1 MLKKIVFGLLMCP
14 AVSLAGELNFKA
26 DGLIGAYYGVSD
38 ASEENDHPDRWVLR
52 ADTPLG
58 AEYQFSKN
66 HRSGVYAST
75 TVMLREDDVN
85 RSEGEFRFYPY
96 FADFSNYGE
105 VYVGYVYNVA
115 KTLHKGAKD
124 ITFLNVD
131 DPNSTYFLSDDNW
144 GNGYKSTIY
153 ATPKSTSILN
163 DGRALKLAYIL
174 PVDDSLKVGFSY
186 TPDNANRRGMTSRYV
201 DYDKAQDGYVSA
213 VQKKWQLD
221 ETKVYASG
229 GYGIFNRTDKELSL
243 GLTVECGNFNIATG
257 YKKAYV
263 DGIKN
268 PISTKSVNDNLPAYF
283 DNYRESEAWNISM
296 GYKWD
301 SFKTNVAYLNTR
313 AENTRHQDNM
323 VMWSNVYLPIK
334 NVELYAVGAYLGFHG
349 SEYKND
355 NEGYASIFGVGYRY

>member
-1 MLKKIVFGLLMCP
+1 MLKKIVFCLLLCP
-14 AVSLAGELNFKA
+14 VVSLAGELNFKA
-26 DGLIGAYYGVSD
+26 DGLVGAYYGVSD
-38 ASEENDHPDRWVLR
+38 ADRENEHPDRWILR
-52 ADTPLG
+52 ADTALG
-58 AEYQFSKN
+58 VEYQFSKN
-66 HRSGVYAST
+66 HKSGVYAST

-85 RSEGEFRFYPY
+85 RSEGEYRFYPY
-96 FADFSNYGE
+96 FTDFSNYGE

-115 KTLHKGAKD
+115 KMLHKGAKD

-131 DPNSTYFLSDDNW
+131 DSNSTYFLSDENW

-174 PVDDSLKVGFSY
+174 PVDDSLKIGFSY
-186 TPDNANRRGMTSRYV
+186 TPDNANRRGMTSRYA
-201 DYDKAQDGYVSA
+201 DYEKKQDGYVWA
-213 VQKKWQLD
+213 TQKKWQID
-221 ETKVYASG
+221 VAKIYTSA

-243 GLTVECGNFNIATG
+243 GVSLEYGNFNVATG

-268 PISTKSVNDNLPAYF
+268 PISTTNVNDNLPAYF

-296 GYKWD
+296 GYAWD
-301 SFKTNVAYLNTR
+301 NFKTNVAYLNTR

-323 VMWSNVYLPIK
+323 VMWSNVYSPIN
-334 NVELYAVGAYLGFHG
+334 NVELYAVGAYLGFH
-349 SEYKND
+349 SDENKND
-355 NEGYASIFGVGYRY
+355 NEGYASIFGIGYRY